1 MILLSE
7 FAHSAGHGVIGQV
20 MSAAVFAAG
29 KTVRLERPHVRLPI
43 SVARLVVGR

>member
-7 FAHSAGHGVIGQV
+7 FAHPVGQGVIGQV

-29 KTVRLERPHVRLPI
+29 KTARPERPHVRLPK